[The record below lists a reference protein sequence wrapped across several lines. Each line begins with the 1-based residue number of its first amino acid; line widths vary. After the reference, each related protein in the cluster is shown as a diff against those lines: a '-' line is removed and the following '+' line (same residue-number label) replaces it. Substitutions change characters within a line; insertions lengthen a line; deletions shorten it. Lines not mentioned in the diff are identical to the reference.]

1 MNPEETKNLRWNYTA
16 NILDGAFFGFGIGF
30 ASFSTVI
37 PLFVD
42 RMTDSAMLIGL
53 ISAVHV
59 MGFQLPQLFMA
70 RSVSRLTR
78 YKPMVV
84 LLTIHERVPF
94 LGLALIALFYKQLGT
109 QAAIILTFLML
120 IWQGFGAGFTANAWQ
135 NMIVK
140 VIPSDYLAR
149 FFGLQSSAA
158 NLLASLAAIG
168 AGIILDR
175 QSFPNNFALCFLLA
189 FGILMLSFV
198 AIAVTRESPH
208 ESYFSTREQPPLW
221 HSIREIVKS
230 DPNFNW
236 FLGARTL
243 VQFGTMAFSFYTVY
257 AASHLMAGAYTVGVL
272 TSILMVTQVA
282 TNLLLGWLADR
293 WSRKGVLEI
302 GAVAIFLSAIIA
314 RFAPN
319 ITWMY
324 PVMILTAVA
333 NTAFWTISM
342 AMTLE
347 FGGEKDRPTYVG
359 MANSLIAPATIVAPL
374 VGGWLADSEGYP
386 ATFLFAAVAGLAA
399 VFVFHFC
406 VSDPKKRKPSSMPQD
421 AELQSPEAI

>member
-16 NILDGAFFGFGIGF
+16 NILDGAFFGLGIGF

-42 RMTDSAMLIGL
+42 RMTNSAMLIGL

-120 IWQGFGAGFTANAWQ
+120 LWQGFGAGFTANAWQ

-236 FLGARTL
+236 FLGRAHPGPIWHHGVFFLYRL
-243 VQFGTMAFSFYTVY
+243 CRQSSDGRRLHRRGIDQYPDGYTGRHQP
-257 AASHLMAGAYTVGVL
+257 AAW
-272 TSILMVTQVA
+272 MV
-282 TNLLLGWLADR
+282 
-293 WSRKGVLEI
+293 SRSLEPQRGI
-302 GAVAIFLSAIIA
+302 GN
-314 RFAPN
+314 RRGGD
-319 ITWMY
+319 
-324 PVMILTAVA
+324 
-333 NTAFWTISM
+333 ISERNYRSLR
-342 AMTLE
+342 AQY
-347 FGGEKDRPTYVG
+347 RPGCT
-359 MANSLIAPATIVAPL
+359 
-374 VGGWLADSEGYP
+374 
-386 ATFLFAAVAGLAA
+386 
-399 VFVFHFC
+399 
-406 VSDPKKRKPSSMPQD
+406 R
-421 AELQSPEAI
+421 